1 MKTENGMDRQPPEE
15 RAKDLGRYAK
25 ARMKKTV
32 KGKISLKVRVILST
46 ILILLLIFMLL
57 FFPFT
62 TFDLQKQHAKG
73 MAQTIYDE
81 LEVDSLLDFI
91 EIKGDDK
98 EGFYY
103 DFVEGADE
111 KLAEL
116 VKKLKRE
123 GSKSITLDLLKKM
136 IKAEVVNQFPLL
148 KGSVS
153 GGGSGGSAS
162 GYTGDTI
169 AEKTWNFLI
178 GQGFSEIAV
187 AGLMGN
193 IHQESGGFNPA
204 IVENGGSGEGI
215 GLIQWSYGRRTQLE
229 NYAIAMGKHWTDV
242 DVQLD
247 FLLMEMTPG
256 GSQYASFQFIPASS
270 YEQWKNA
277 SSPEEAARI
286 FSEAFERPGT
296 PMMEN
301 RIHWANV
308 YYEQFQGTFTP
319 ADEESESGYAEVPKL
334 YQGNYAHITFSKG
347 GTVADYGCGFVCT
360 AMVLSYLTGSE
371 VTVEEVVDWGG
382 DTYFNGSGADG
393 PLFAAA
399 AAEWDVGDVQ
409 TATKND
415 KDEVRDA
422 LRNGSPIIAYMAPG
436 IFTDTG
442 HFIVLTGIDENDKVS
457 INDPG
462 DASKEKTT
470 WDLDVILDNAHYD
483 GFWIFDGT
491 YSNVNLG
498 EFQGTIRIRRVTPN
512 KNIGEAKN
520 TSTGSSEV
528 MSNSTGDESEI
539 QEYIDETAT
548 EGVWSVYAKNLDSN
562 SIKVNINNKQM
573 QSASL
578 IKLFIMAT
586 AYEEIE
592 KGTLNKSEVID
603 DIRIMIN
610 RSDND
615 AANRMIDRLGFDKI
629 NNYISTHGYTSTQIH
644 RKMLQGTENGDNY
657 TSVLDVGKLLEE
669 MYRGRCVSESA
680 SQEMIE
686 ILKSQTLT
694 SKIPAGVPSGVQTAN
709 KTGELSTVENDAAI
723 VYKEGA
729 PYVVV
734 IMSNE
739 LTNTAEARN
748 NIKEMS
754 SMIYDMIDT
763 SSSSAGGTNANA
775 EHKVAIVAGH
785 GISRDA
791 GTSEEVANK
800 TKYYTTGNSGQTPSG
815 ETWREYQITKKV
827 ADYVEQYLGPYSSEV
842 SVVQVG
848 YSEPNWE
855 RMQLAKDQGVDAYVG
870 IHFNG
875 SEDTS
880 TNGVSAYYTSGDTE
894 SQSFANIFTKNVA
907 EYMKLENKGV
917 MANTGSNS
925 EIGSSS
931 EWGFPS
937 VLVEGGY
944 MTNASDME
952 VIGAENEAGLKKY
965 AKGIA
970 SAILEYYGIENMGV
984 DGVSNVM
991 STTSKSTG
999 INSKIYDLRYVSPEK
1014 FQEYVD
1020 TNSRQALRTYTLE
1033 PKTYKL
1039 IVANWSFT
1047 TDGGLKIEASNPI
1060 NYRAVLN
1067 KYTMPIEY
1075 MIDFL
1080 VHTDDAELVSKLA
1093 DLALDSEYVIAIQD
1107 NVTTVQTTVEV
1118 QERTYRQTSTPG
1130 VGDGYYIS
1138 DFVDW
1143 HTVSTSVNVQE
1154 TVSNEIELTYADS
1167 WFVKFWK
1174 SSSYSTMSFTQLSV
1188 DGNDLTADQGE
1199 LIGNCLITEYC
1210 YACNDDGSGNF
1221 GTTATASGRP
1231 ATENLTVAVHPDM
1244 FHSAGSHLQNGDY
1257 IIIEGNVY
1265 RVDDVGPTWRP
1276 TMWVDM
1282 YVPTNNGACACD
1294 RSESGVPVYVATNVR
1309 EAGSEEDTETDEDE
1323 LTGEQKNKLI
1333 KGINTTASVYGEVSD
1348 TTNVTEQ
1355 ALPTVS
1361 TEAGRA
1367 GSYDITESK
1376 QITTVRTISNK
1387 YDSGTEE
1394 KESNEQKVIDIFL
1407 NAEGFFNQFN
1417 IKWMSEILAQDE
1429 KTVNMIDLT
1438 KYLYNKA
1445 KEQYSGQQDDDEK
1458 YSFDVYKNNDLNKIY
1473 GSSTILEEFIKGLEN
1488 NPLRLYMSNH
1498 VSVDEG
1504 EIYDYITTGDEP
1516 EYKMITNEFD
1526 GRGFGFN
1533 IFHRLNETDWNTGD
1547 GYEDRIIEHYLEV
1560 GVDNI
1565 KSYVDMNQT
1574 MDTSTVDQVM
1584 RKEIQKWR
1592 DKVEES
1598 IEKKGLE
1605 LEDYQID
1612 ALAAIAYEYGWS
1624 DEYADNFAEAYQEY
1638 YEKDEKEKFQEE
1650 FKLPIEGDIRPF
1662 YVDDSDRN
1670 TTEEE
1675 RKQNI
1680 RNGLVWELFDTGK
1693 YKTPNGE
1700 VLDPDAF
1707 SGIGSGEFLEVA
1719 YECWKIV
1726 CEKNPDYG
1734 MVGVGIPWDAP
1745 TIDCSSYVSWVLY
1758 EYGVATK
1765 NDALVQEFQG
1775 GQHSTMTLMTVDWD
1789 KMGFETI
1796 PVSPGQDVR
1805 SILQPGD
1812 ILNKDSGGGA
1822 NGHVQIVV
1830 EVKDGAVYVY
1840 DCGPSRWRDAVNAGP
1855 VEYTSFAA
1863 GSPAW
1868 SGIIIRKK

>member
-1 MKTENGMDRQPPEE
+1 MADEKNMQPPEE
-15 RAKDLGRYAK
+15 RAGDASRDIKRKGTAQKTQEAK
-25 ARMKKTV
+25 VNRRKRIAIVVIFVTVFSFLLCGFSPLVMTNQLNQAKKT
-32 KGKISLKVRVILST
+32 I
-46 ILILLLIFMLL
+46 
-57 FFPFT
+57 
-62 TFDLQKQHAKG
+62 D
-73 MAQTIYDE
+73 TIYDI
-81 LEVDSLLDFI
+81 LEVDSLVDFI

-111 KLAEL
+111 KIDEL
-116 VKKLKRE
+116 VKEIQRI
-123 GSKSITLDLLKKM
+123 GYKSITKDLLKKM

-229 NYAIAMGKHWTDV
+229 NYAAAMGKHWTDV

-247 FLLMEMTPG
+247 FLLMELTPG
-256 GSQYASFQFIPASS
+256 GSQYANFQFIPSS
-270 YEQWKNA
+270 AYDQWTNA
-277 SSPEEAARI
+277 TSPEEAARI

-319 ADEESESGYAEVPKL
+319 ADQESESGYAEVPKL
-334 YQGNYAHITFSKG
+334 YQADYAHVTFSKG
-347 GTVADYGCGFVCT
+347 GNVAQYGCGFVCT

-371 VTVEEVVDWGG
+371 VTVEELVEWGG
-382 DTYFNGSGADG
+382 DTYFNGEGVSGS
-393 PLFAAA
+393 LFIDAAQ
-399 AAEWDVGDVQ
+399 EWDVGEVQ
-409 TATKND
+409 TATKEE
-415 KDEVRDA
+415 KDVVIDA
-422 LRNGSPIIAYMAPG
+422 LRNGSPVIAFMKTG
-436 IFTDTG
+436 MFTGSYG
-442 HFIVLTGIDENDKVS
+442 HFIVLTGIDENNRVS

-462 DASKEKTT
+462 DASKESTA
-470 WDLDVILDNAHYD
+470 WDLDTILDNVHYD
-483 GFWIFDGT
+483 AFWIFDGSF
-491 YSNVNLG
+491 SNVNLG

-512 KNIGEAKN
+512 KNIGEIKN
-520 TSTGSSEV
+520 TATGSSEV

-548 EGVWSVYAKNLDSN
+548 DGVWSVYAKNLDSN
-562 SIKVNINNKQM
+562 SIKININNKQM

-592 KGTLNKSEVID
+592 KENLNKSEVID
-603 DIRIMIN
+603 DIKIMIN

-629 NNYISTHGYTSTQIH
+629 NNYINTNGYTSTQIH

-723 VYKEGA
+723 VYKDGA

-739 LTNTAEARN
+739 VSNTAEARN

-754 SMIYDMIDT
+754 SMIYDMIDAN
-763 SSSSAGGTNANA
+763 SSSVGGTNANA
-775 EHKVAIVAGH
+775 KHKVAIVAGH

-791 GTSEEVANK
+791 GTEEEVANQ
-800 TKYYTTGNSGQTPSG
+800 TKYYTQGNSGQTPSG
-815 ETWREYQITKKV
+815 ETWKEYQITTKV

-855 RMQLAKDQGVDAYVG
+855 RMQLAKEQGVDAYVG

-875 SEDTS
+875 SEDSNTS
-880 TNGVSAYYTSGDTE
+880 GVSAYYTSGDTE

-907 EYMKLENKGV
+907 EYMELEDKGV

-999 INSKIYDLRYVSPEK
+999 VNSKIYDLRYVSPEK

-1033 PKTYKL
+1033 PNTYKL

-1060 NYRAVLN
+1060 NYRAVVN

-1080 VHTDDAELVSKLA
+1080 VHTDNPEFVSELA

-1107 NVTTVQTTVEV
+1107 NVTTVQTTVDV
-1118 QERTYRQTSTPG
+1118 QERRTRVIVG
-1130 VGDGYYIS
+1130 VGNEL
-1138 DFVDW
+1138 VEDW
-1143 HTVSTSVNVQE
+1143 NTVSTDVDVKE

-1174 SSSYSTMSFTQLSV
+1174 SSSYSTMSFTQSSV
-1188 DGNDLTADQGE
+1188 SGNDLTADQGE

-1282 YVPTNNGACACD
+1282 YIPTNNGACVCN

-1323 LTGEQKNKLI
+1323 LDGEQKNKLI

-1355 ALPTVS
+1355 ALP
-1361 TEAGRA
+1361 GRQEDVQNS
-1367 GSYDITESK
+1367 GNYV
-1376 QITTVRTISNK
+1376 QV
-1387 YDSGTEE
+1387 DS
-1394 KESNEQKVIDIFL
+1394 
-1407 NAEGFFNQFN
+1407 
-1417 IKWMSEILAQDE
+1417 
-1429 KTVNMIDLT
+1429 
-1438 KYLYNKA
+1438 
-1445 KEQYSGQQDDDEK
+1445 
-1458 YSFDVYKNNDLNKIY
+1458 
-1473 GSSTILEEFIKGLEN
+1473 
-1488 NPLRLYMSNH
+1488 
-1498 VSVDEG
+1498 
-1504 EIYDYITTGDEP
+1504 
-1516 EYKMITNEFD
+1516 
-1526 GRGFGFN
+1526 
-1533 IFHRLNETDWNTGD
+1533 
-1547 GYEDRIIEHYLEV
+1547 
-1560 GVDNI
+1560 
-1565 KSYVDMNQT
+1565 
-1574 MDTSTVDQVM
+1574 
-1584 RKEIQKWR
+1584 
-1592 DKVEES
+1592 
-1598 IEKKGLE
+1598 
-1605 LEDYQID
+1605 
-1612 ALAAIAYEYGWS
+1612 
-1624 DEYADNFAEAYQEY
+1624 
-1638 YEKDEKEKFQEE
+1638 
-1650 FKLPIEGDIRPF
+1650 
-1662 YVDDSDRN
+1662 
-1670 TTEEE
+1670 
-1675 RKQNI
+1675 
-1680 RNGLVWELFDTGK
+1680 
-1693 YKTPNGE
+1693 
-1700 VLDPDAF
+1700 
-1707 SGIGSGEFLEVA
+1707 
-1719 YECWKIV
+1719 
-1726 CEKNPDYG
+1726 
-1734 MVGVGIPWDAP
+1734 
-1745 TIDCSSYVSWVLY
+1745 
-1758 EYGVATK
+1758 
-1765 NDALVQEFQG
+1765 
-1775 GQHSTMTLMTVDWD
+1775 
-1789 KMGFETI
+1789 
-1796 PVSPGQDVR
+1796 
-1805 SILQPGD
+1805 
-1812 ILNKDSGGGA
+1812 
-1822 NGHVQIVV
+1822 
-1830 EVKDGAVYVY
+1830 
-1840 DCGPSRWRDAVNAGP
+1840 
-1855 VEYTSFAA
+1855 
-1863 GSPAW
+1863 
-1868 SGIIIRKK
+1868 

>member
-25 ARMKKTV
+25 ARMKKTI
-32 KGKISLKVRVILST
+32 KGRIGIKTRIILST
-46 ILILLLIFMLL
+46 ILILILIFILL
-57 FFPFT
+57 FFSFT

-81 LEVDSLLDFI
+81 LEVESLTDFI

-436 IFTDTG
+436 IFTGTG

-539 QEYIDETAT
+539 QEYIDESAT

-592 KGTLNKSEVID
+592 KETLNKSEVID

-1039 IVANWSFT
+1039 IVANWSYT
-1047 TDGGLKIEASNPI
+1047 TNEGLKIEASNPI

-1118 QERTYRQTSTPG
+1118 QERRTRVIVG
-1130 VGDGYYIS
+1130 VGNEL
-1138 DFVDW
+1138 VEDW
-1143 HTVSTSVNVQE
+1143 NTVSTDVDVKE

-1355 ALPTVS
+1355 ALP
-1361 TEAGRA
+1361 GRQE
-1367 GSYDITESK
+1367 DIQNSGNYVQVDSK

-1407 NAEGFFNQFN
+1407 KAEGFFNQFN

-1488 NPLRLYMSNH
+1488 NALRLYMSNH

-1516 EYKMITNEFD
+1516 EYKMITNEFG

-1598 IEKKGLE
+1598 IEKIGLE

-1612 ALAAIAYEYGWS
+1612 ALATIAYEYGWS

-1726 CEKNPDYG
+1726 CEKNPDYD

>member
-1 MKTENGMDRQPPEE
+1 MADEKNMQPPEE
-15 RAKDLGRYAK
+15 RAGDASRDIKRKGTAQKTQEAK
-25 ARMKKTV
+25 VNRRKRIAIVVIFVTVFSFLLCGFSPLVMTNQLNQAKKT
-32 KGKISLKVRVILST
+32 I
-46 ILILLLIFMLL
+46 
-57 FFPFT
+57 
-62 TFDLQKQHAKG
+62 D
-73 MAQTIYDE
+73 TIYDI
-81 LEVDSLLDFI
+81 LEIDSLVDFI

-111 KLAEL
+111 KIDEL
-116 VKKLKRE
+116 VKEIQRI
-123 GSKSITLDLLKKM
+123 GYKSITKDLLKKM

-148 KGSVS
+148 KGAAS

-229 NYAIAMGKHWTDV
+229 NYAAAMGKHWTDV

-247 FLLMEMTPG
+247 FLLMELTPG
-256 GSQYASFQFIPASS
+256 GSQYANFQFIPSS
-270 YEQWKNA
+270 AYDQWTNA
-277 SSPEEAARI
+277 TSPEEAARI

-319 ADEESESGYAEVPKL
+319 ADQESESGYAEVPKL
-334 YQGNYAHITFSKG
+334 YQADYRHVKLSEDS
-347 GTVADYGCGFVCT
+347 TVADYGCGFVCT

-371 VTVEEVVDWGG
+371 VTVEELVEWGG
-382 DTYFNGSGADG
+382 DTYFNGEGVSGS
-393 PLFAAA
+393 LFTDAAQ
-399 AAEWDVGDVQ
+399 EWDVGEVQ
-409 TATKND
+409 TATKEE
-415 KDEVRDA
+415 KDVVIDA
-422 LRNGSPIIAYMAPG
+422 LRNGSPVIAFMKTG
-436 IFTDTG
+436 MFTGSYG
-442 HFIVLTGIDENDKVS
+442 HFIVLTGIDENNRVS

-462 DASKEKTT
+462 DASKESTA
-470 WDLDVILDNAHYD
+470 WDIDTILDNVHYYA
-483 GFWIFDGT
+483 FWIFDGT

-512 KNIGEAKN
+512 KNIGETKN
-520 TSTGSSEV
+520 TATGSSEV

-548 EGVWSVYAKNLDSN
+548 DGVWSVYAKNLDSN
-562 SIKVNINNKQM
+562 SIKININNKQM

-592 KGTLNKSEVID
+592 KETLNKSEVID
-603 DIRIMIN
+603 DIKIMIN

-629 NNYISTHGYTSTQIH
+629 NNYINSHGYSSTQIH

-723 VYKEGA
+723 VYKDGA

-739 LTNTAEARN
+739 VSNTAEARN

-754 SMIYDMIDT
+754 TMIYNMIDT
-763 SSSSAGGTNANA
+763 NSSSAGGTNANA
-775 EHKVAIVAGH
+775 KHKVAIVAGH

-791 GTSEEVANK
+791 GTKEEVANQ
-800 TKYYTTGNSGQTPSG
+800 TKYYTQGNSGQTPSG
-815 ETWREYQITKKV
+815 ETWKEYQITTKV

-875 SEDTS
+875 SEDSNTS
-880 TNGVSAYYTSGDTE
+880 GVSAYYTSGDTE

-907 EYMKLENKGV
+907 EYMKLEDKGV

-937 VLVEGGY
+937 VLIEGGY

-970 SAILEYYGIENMGV
+970 AAILEYYGIENMGV

-999 INSKIYDLRYVSPEK
+999 VNSKIYDLRYVSPEK

-1033 PKTYKL
+1033 PNTYKL

-1060 NYRAVLN
+1060 NYRAVVN

-1080 VHTDDAELVSKLA
+1080 VHTDNPEFVSELA

-1107 NVTTVQTTVEV
+1107 NVTTVQTTVDV
-1118 QERTYRQTSTPG
+1118 QERRTRVIVG
-1130 VGDGYYIS
+1130 VGNELIE
-1138 DFVDW
+1138 DW
-1143 HTVSTSVNVQE
+1143 NTVSTDVDVKE

-1323 LTGEQKNKLI
+1323 LDGEQKNKLI

-1355 ALPTVS
+1355 ALP
-1361 TEAGRA
+1361 GRQE
-1367 GSYDITESK
+1367 DIRNSGNYVQVDSK

-1394 KESNEQKVIDIFL
+1394 KESNEQKVIDLFL
-1407 NAEGFFNQFN
+1407 SFEGLLDRFN
-1417 IKWMSEILAQDE
+1417 IGWMEALLSQDE

-1445 KEQYSGQQDDDEK
+1445 KQQQSGVQEDDEK

-1488 NPLRLYMSNH
+1488 NALRLYMSNH

-1516 EYKMITNEFD
+1516 EYKMITNEFG

-1598 IEKKGLE
+1598 IEKIGLE

-1612 ALAAIAYEYGWS
+1612 ALATIAYEYGWS

-1638 YEKDEKEKFQEE
+1638 YEKDQKEKFQEE

-1726 CEKNPDYG
+1726 CEKNPDYD